1 MTIEIK
7 QLADQLTEAS
17 EQIKGRI
24 NGLESNFDLMDNKL
38 KQIESKGSRPAYGG
52 LAESKTDPE
61 FTQFLTKGHMPTDK
75 KELSVTNDG
84 QGVSVRSQWSMDT
97 ARLIHETSPV
107 RQVAKSLTT
116 NSNEIE
122 ILVDRGDPDSAWT
135 GELDPRTATNSDF
148 VTRHKIPVF
157 EHYAYPSLT
166 LQMMEDSEFN
176 VEDWL
181 MNKVSERFTRQEAS
195 AFINGT
201 GTGMPTGLLNYGT
214 VKEADFTWGAT
225 PSAYQLG
232 AQYTGADGEIDTGV
246 SPGADA
252 LFDLV
257 DSLKAAYLPRA
268 SWLMTRAFRNKV
280 RKIKDAQDRYLLQP
294 SLETGV
300 PDRLLGYPVYLAE
313 DMPAPAA
320 NVVGALF
327 GSFLDGYT
335 IVDRLGITVQR
346 DAVTQPGWVKYY
358 VRRRIGGAVTNPE
371 AIKALVL
378 GTEPA

>member
-7 QLADQLTEAS
+7 QLADQLQDAS

-24 NGLESNFDLMDNKL
+24 NGLESNFNAMDNKL
-38 KQIESKGSRPAYGG
+38 KKIELKGSRPPYGRMMDD
-52 LAESKTDPE
+52 KTDPE
-61 FTQFLTKGHMPTDK
+61 FSQFLTKGHIPTER

-84 QGVSVRSQWSMDT
+84 QGVSVRSQWSTET

-107 RQVAKSLTT
+107 RQVAKNLST

-122 ILVDRGDPDSAWT
+122 ILVDRGEPESEWT
-135 GELDPRTATNSDF
+135 GELDPRAATTTDF
-148 VTRHKIPVF
+148 VTRHKIPVY
-157 EHYAYPSLT
+157 EHYAYPSVT

-181 MNKVSERFTRQEAS
+181 MGKAAERFTRQEAS
-195 AFINGT
+195 AFVNGT
-201 GTGMPTGLLNYGT
+201 GSGMPTGLLSYGT
-214 VKEADFTWGAT
+214 VKEANFTWGAT

-232 AQYTGADGEIDTGV
+232 AQYTGVDGDIADPDV
-246 SPGADA
+246 

-257 DSLKAAYLPRA
+257 DSLKSAYLAKA

-280 RKIKDAQDRYLLQP
+280 RKLKDNQDRYLLQP
-294 SLETGV
+294 SLESGV
-300 PDRLLGYPVYLAE
+300 PDKLLGYPVHLAE
-313 DMPAPAA
+313 DMPVLAA
-320 NVVGALF
+320 DVTGALF
-327 GSFLDGYT
+327 GSFTDGYT
-335 IVDRLGITVQR
+335 VVDRTGLTVQR
-346 DAVTQPGWVKYY
+346 DAVTQPGWIKYY

>member
-7 QLADQLTEAS
+7 QLADQIDAAS
-17 EQIKGRI
+17 NNIKSRI
-24 NGLESNFDLMDNKL
+24 SGIESNFELLDNKL
-38 KQIESKGSRPAYGG
+38 KQIEAKGQRPYFSGN
-52 LAESKTDPE
+52 AETKGDPE
-61 FTQFLTKGHMPTDK
+61 LTGFLTKGLMPTESKDI
-75 KELSVTNDG
+75 SVTNDG

-107 RQVAKSLTT
+107 RQVAKNISTD
-116 NSNEIE
+116 SNEIE
-122 ILVDRGDPDSAWT
+122 ILVDRSEPESAWT
-135 GELDPRTATNSDF
+135 GELDARTATASDF
-148 VTRHKIPVF
+148 VTRHKIPVY

-181 MNKVSERFTRQEAS
+181 MSKVSDRFTRQEAA

-201 GTGMPTGLLNYGT
+201 GVGMPTGLLNYGT

-225 PSAYQLG
+225 PSAYQIG
-232 AQYTGADGEIDTGV
+232 AQYTGVNGDIADPDV
-246 SPGADA
+246 

-257 DSLKAAYLPRA
+257 DSVKAAYLPRA

-280 RKIKDAQDRYLLQP
+280 RKLKDTQERYLLQP
-294 SLETGV
+294 SLESGV

-313 DMPAPAA
+313 DMPALATD
-320 NVVGALF
+320 VVGALF
-327 GSFLDGYT
+327 GSFMDGYT
-335 IVDRLGITVQR
+335 TVDRIGVTVQR
-346 DAVTQPGWVKYY
+346 DAVTQPGWVKFY
-358 VRRRIGGAVTNPE
+358 VRRRVGGAVTNPE

-378 GTEPA
+378 GTEPV

>member
-24 NGLESNFDLMDNKL
+24 NGLESNFDAMDDKL
-38 KQIESKGSRPAYGG
+38 KQIETKGSRPAYGG
-52 LAESKTDPE
+52 YAESKTDPE
-61 FTQFLTKGHMPTDK
+61 FAQFLTKGHIPTDQ

-107 RQVAKSLTT
+107 RQVARNITT
-116 NSNEIE
+116 NSNEVE
-122 ILVDRGDPDSAWT
+122 ILVDRGEPNSAWT
-135 GELDPRTATNSDF
+135 GELDPRAATTTDF

-157 EHYAYPSLT
+157 EHYAYPSVT

-176 VEDWL
+176 IEDWL
-181 MNKVSERFTRQEAS
+181 MSKAAERFTRQEAT
-195 AFINGT
+195 AFVNGT
-201 GTGMPTGLLNYGT
+201 GVGQPKGLVNYGT
-214 VKEADFTWGAT
+214 VKEADFTWGNT
-225 PSAYQLG
+225 PSTYQLG
-232 AQYTGADGEIDTGV
+232 AQYTGADGDI
-246 SPGADA
+246 ADPDV

-257 DSLKAAYLPRA
+257 DSLKAAYLPNA

-280 RKIKDAQDRYLLQP
+280 RKLKDNQDRYLLQP
-294 SLETGV
+294 SLESGV
-300 PDRLLGYPVYLAE
+300 PDTLLGYPVYLAE
-313 DMPAPAA
+313 DMPALAA
-320 NVVGALF
+320 DVTGALF
-327 GSFLDGYT
+327 GSFSDGYT
-335 IVDRLGITVQR
+335 VVDRTGLTVQR